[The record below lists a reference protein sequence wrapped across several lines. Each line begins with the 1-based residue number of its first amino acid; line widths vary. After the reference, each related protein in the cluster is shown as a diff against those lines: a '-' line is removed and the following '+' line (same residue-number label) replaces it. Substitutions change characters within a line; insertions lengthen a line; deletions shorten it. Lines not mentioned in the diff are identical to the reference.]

1 MTGVVFFANV
11 LGITIILIIMSL
23 AKEIN
28 LKLDEIIALKE
39 ELVAM
44 EQEVPQDSIL
54 LNKETGDE
62 MTLDDAI
69 GIAEGVIDKVKED
82 LSAITNEGQ
91 NVKDVFTNMY
101 YINDM
106 MEDKRVAEEQT
117 QKKLNKAKPNKLD
130 SN

>member
-1 MTGVVFFANV
+1 
-11 LGITIILIIMSL
+11 MSL

-106 MEDKRVAEEQT
+106 MEDKRVAEEQI
-117 QKKLNKAKPNKLD
+117 QKKLNKAKPNKLH

>member
-1 MTGVVFFANV
+1 
-11 LGITIILIIMSL
+11 MSL

-106 MEDKRVAEEQT
+106 MEDKRVAEEQI
-117 QKKLNKAKPNKLD
+117 QNKLNKAKPNKLD

>member
-1 MTGVVFFANV
+1 
-11 LGITIILIIMSL
+11 MSL

-62 MTLDDAI
+62 MTLDDASSR
-69 GIAEGVIDKVKED
+69 ETFCRSWRCRRLRCRWGVTGPFGRCPRHSFRRRRRSRRTSYHECAGAQGLEV
-82 LSAITNEGQ
+82 
-91 NVKDVFTNMY
+91 
-101 YINDM
+101 
-106 MEDKRVAEEQT
+106 
-117 QKKLNKAKPNKLD
+117 
-130 SN
+130 

>member
-1 MTGVVFFANV
+1 
-11 LGITIILIIMSL
+11 MSL

-69 GIAEGVIDKVKED
+69 GIAEGVIDKVKEE

-106 MEDKRVAEEQT
+106 MEDKRVAEEQI

>member
-1 MTGVVFFANV
+1 
-11 LGITIILIIMSL
+11 MSL

-44 EQEVPQDSIL
+44 EQEVPHDSIL

-91 NVKDVFTNMY
+91 NVKDIFTNMY
-101 YINDM
+101 YVNDV
-106 MEDKRVAEEQT
+106 MEDKRVAEEQI

>member
-1 MTGVVFFANV
+1 
-11 LGITIILIIMSL
+11 MSL

-28 LKLDEIIALKE
+28 LKLDESIALRE

-106 MEDKRVAEEQT
+106 MEDKRVAEEQI

>member
-1 MTGVVFFANV
+1 
-11 LGITIILIIMSL
+11 MSL

-69 GIAEGVIDKVKED
+69 GIAEGVIDRVKED

-106 MEDKRVAEEQT
+106 MEDKRVAEEQI

>member
-1 MTGVVFFANV
+1 
-11 LGITIILIIMSL
+11 MSL

-91 NVKDVFTNMY
+91 NVKDIFTNMY
-101 YINDM
+101 YVNDM
-106 MEDKRVAEEQT
+106 MEDKRVAEEQI

>member
-1 MTGVVFFANV
+1 
-11 LGITIILIIMSL
+11 MSL

-106 MEDKRVAEEQT
+106 MEDKRVAEEQI

>member
-1 MTGVVFFANV
+1 
-11 LGITIILIIMSL
+11 MSL

-106 MEDKRVAEEQT
+106 MEDKRVAEEQI
-117 QKKLNKAKPNKLD
+117 QKKLNKTQQNKLD

>member
-1 MTGVVFFANV
+1 
-11 LGITIILIIMSL
+11 MSL

-44 EQEVPQDSIL
+44 EQEVPKDAVL
-54 LNKETGDE
+54 TNKKTGDE

-82 LSAITNEGQ
+82 LSVITNEGQ
-91 NVKDVFTNMY
+91 NVKDIFTNMY

-106 MEDKRVAEEQT
+106 TEDKRIAEQEIE
-117 QKKLNKAKPNKLD
+117 KKLNKAKPNKLE

>member
-1 MTGVVFFANV
+1 
-11 LGITIILIIMSL
+11 MSL

-69 GIAEGVIDKVKED
+69 GIAESVIDKVKED

-106 MEDKRVAEEQT
+106 MEDKRVAEEQI